1 MRQPFVC
8 PHCKSETG
16 WKEETPVRAS
26 VTSKYDEYGNKTL
39 KEDISVYCTFKTR
52 YYCLKCKEDITKSVE
67 KYLKIIEVMS

>member
-39 KEDISVYCTFKTR
+39 KEDISVYCRFKTR
-52 YYCLKCKEDITKSVE
+52 YYCS
-67 KYLKIIEVMS
+67 